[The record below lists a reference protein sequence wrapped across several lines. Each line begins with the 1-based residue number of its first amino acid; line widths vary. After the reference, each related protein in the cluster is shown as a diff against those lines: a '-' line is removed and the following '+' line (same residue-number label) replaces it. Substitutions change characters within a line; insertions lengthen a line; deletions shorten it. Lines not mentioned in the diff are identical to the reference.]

1 MKSYEIPSNLLGSK
15 SSEIRLWAISSTIWA
30 PRPLSA
36 PAQRSGCCL
45 GPRAA
50 PGDGRW
56 GSNEPTITAWW
67 CNNHLEKY
75 ESQLGWFFPYMKW
88 KLKFMFQS
96 TNCFLVQKFGQFH
109 PESRPK
115 RTGNSCSN
123 PRLPTLL
130 QGGWWHQP
138 SAWVSGQVSSVSNVF
153 CDQDGSESHH
163 CVDSLQFLH
172 YLVASVR
179 NIPGQRFPGLATEK
193 KKKKTAQKP
202 RFHRISPSYASY
214 SNFTKLH

>member
-88 KLKFMFQS
+88 KIKFMFQS
-96 TNCFLVQKFGQFH
+96 TNCFLVKNLDSSTLKVGPRELETH
-109 PESRPK
+109 VPTPDSPHSSRV
-115 RTGNSCSN
+115 
-123 PRLPTLL
+123 
-130 QGGWWHQP
+130 GG
-138 SAWVSGQVSSVSNVF
+138 
-153 CDQDGSESHH
+153 DT
-163 CVDSLQFLH
+163 SLQRGCLGKFRRFRTCF
-172 YLVASVR
+172 ATKM
-179 NIPGQRFPGLATEK
+179 GQ
-193 KKKKTAQKP
+193 
-202 RFHRISPSYASY
+202 SPIIV
-214 SNFTKLH
+214 